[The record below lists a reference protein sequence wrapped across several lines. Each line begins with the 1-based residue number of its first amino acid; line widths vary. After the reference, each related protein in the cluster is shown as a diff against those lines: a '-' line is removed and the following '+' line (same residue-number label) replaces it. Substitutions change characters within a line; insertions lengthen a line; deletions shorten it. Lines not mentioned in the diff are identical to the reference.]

1 MLVAERLGAE
11 IVSVDSMQV
20 YKGMDVGTAKPA
32 AEEIARVPH
41 HMIDI
46 VDPEVAF
53 SVAEFQ
59 VRGRLAMAEIGG
71 RGARVLIVGG
81 SGLHFR
87 SLVDPLEFPPTDD
100 GLREVIEGMSAEEAT
115 AELLAADPEAGVWVD
130 LSNPRRV
137 IRALEIHRL
146 TGLTPTVRAT
156 APTADAVREY
166 RPEIPVAVVGVD
178 PGEQL
183 PARVE
188 RRLDGMIERGLLD
201 EVDGLRGRLGT
212 TAATAVGY
220 REMLRVVEGEWDL
233 ATARKRAVDA
243 TTSLARRQRTY
254 HRRDPRIDWLGWQD
268 DPVLL
273 AEAAVASLEG
283 AGWTS

>member
-11 IVSVDSMQV
+11 IVSVDSIQV
-20 YKGMDVGTAKPA
+20 YRGMDIGTAKPT

-46 VDPEVAF
+46 VDPQVAF

-59 VRGRLAMAEIGG
+59 VRGRLAMAEIEG

-87 SLVDPLEFPPTDD
+87 SLVDPLEFPPTDE
-100 GLREVIEGMSAEEAT
+100 GLREAIEGMSLEAAT
-115 AELLAADPEAGVWVD
+115 AELLSVDPEAAVWVD

-146 TGLTPTVRAT
+146 TGWTPTARAT

-183 PARVE
+183 PTRVE
-188 RRLDGMIERGLLD
+188 RRFDRMIERGLLE
-201 EVDGLRGRLGT
+201 EVRGLHGRLGP

-220 REMLRVVEGEWDL
+220 REMMRVVEGQWDL
-233 ATARKRAVDA
+233 ATARRRAIDA

-254 HRRDPRIDWLGWQD
+254 QRRDPRIDWLGWQD
-268 DPVLL
+268 DPASL